1 MDDHFANLSD
11 GNTEKLQYR
20 EVKKPDISSSKTFV
34 PTTIIRNTTDVR
46 VELPWYNLC
55 ILHQGHKNHH
65 WMSNKVAERKFYVL
79 Q

>member
-34 PTTIIRNTTDVR
+34 PTTIIRNKINKKKHNRCKSGITV
-46 VELPWYNLC
+46 VQS
-55 ILHQGHKNHH
+55 LHTPPRPQEPSLDEQQGG
-65 WMSNKVAERKFYVL
+65 
-79 Q
+79 